1 LPLLYESLYNKK
13 HSAIKHLWDRNLM
26 LMNPFL
32 AMISEVGL
40 TEEFCVDF
48 VKGRK
53 KCLFWLSFTS

>member
-1 LPLLYESLYNKK
+1 
-13 HSAIKHLWDRNLM
+13 M

-53 KCLFWLSFTS
+53 KCKHMVMSVLALLYIITICTQTDLLFALQ